1 MLNIKF
7 KSANENQLE
16 AITTTEGP
24 LLIIAGP
31 GTGKTFTLI
40 NRALNLIVNKK
51 VDPSRILFATFTE
64 KAAKELITRL
74 SSALSDYNIDFNPD
88 SMYLGTFHSI
98 CLNML
103 KDNIEYTNLKKN
115 FSLKDQFDQQYFI
128 YNNLQEFLSIKDFYE
143 YINHSSYW
151 DKCEDIIKILNRLEE
166 ELIDSDKL
174 VNSNNSTYIFYG
186 RLLAKYRELREKY
199 NFLDF
204 STIQTETYKMLNKFP
219 EVCKKIISNIDY
231 VMIDEYQD
239 TNHIQEKLTLLFG
252 SKYNNICVVGDDDQ
266 AIYRFRGATVRNI
279 LEFSKHFPN
288 CKQVSLT
295 LNYRSSKDIV
305 NFYNNWMTT
314 TEGRDFNFDWDKYR
328 YPKKI
333 IPAKHDKNKS
343 STVIQCSADQEND
356 IYYKILQMINE
367 LKNTGKINNYNQI
380 AFLFKSVKNESV
392 ISLAYF
398 LEKNGVPVY
407 SPRSNMFFDREE
419 IMLLIGI
426 LILLIPSMIAS
437 LGKGE
442 IHKGI
447 SNYYLKCINLT
458 KKKISNNDEL
468 LNWMKFRI
476 DDHKK
481 LEGNF
486 KYAYSGLVY
495 QLLEFEPFFSML
507 NVDVSQG
514 VYDTRTIRNIGLFI
528 NLLVKFE
535 YLYNI
540 AVLTKNNI
548 EKYSKRLFNQYI
560 RFLKDG
566 GINEYED
573 ESEYA
578 PSGCVSFL
586 TIHQSKGLEF
596 PIVFVGSQSSVPRK
610 QYDENIEEII
620 DRFSSRKRFEELDMM
635 KIYDF
640 WRLYYVAFSRA
651 QSLLVMLCD
660 KSKSNEPS
668 KYFECIYEDI
678 PSETDFSN
686 FMFEDVKH
694 ADLKQAYS
702 FTGDIDT
709 YSICPQQYKFF
720 KELGFDRVRIGSTLF
735 GTLVHQT
742 IEDIH
747 KTVLRNDTESIT
759 EDNIREWFNIN
770 YDTASRLN
778 NSYLSESQRE
788 SALSQVYAYVD
799 GVKDDWSF
807 IINSELPISL
817 TRKNYIINGK
827 VDLVSSNNGKYE
839 ILDFKTEK
847 KPIINVE
854 IDKIERVRTQLEV
867 YAYLIEKRYNIKI
880 DSMKVYY
887 TSEKDGNPYIVFRR
901 DEEHI
906 KKTLRKF
913 DDIVEKIENK
923 DFNRGC
929 NDMKV
934 CGSCDLR
941 YYCKRR

>member
-115 FSLKDQFDQQYFI
+115 FSLKDQFEQQYFI
-128 YNNLQEFLSIKDFYE
+128 YNNLQEFLSIKDFDE

-204 STIQTETYKMLNKFP
+204 STIQTETYKMLIKFP

-419 IMLLIGI
+419 IMFLIGI
-426 LILLIPSMIAS
+426 LILLIPTTIAS

-447 SNYYLKCINLT
+447 SNYYFKCINLT
-458 KKKISNNDEL
+458 KNKISNNDEL

-476 DDHKK
+476 
-481 LEGNF
+481 
-486 KYAYSGLVY
+486 
-495 QLLEFEPFFSML
+495 
-507 NVDVSQG
+507 
-514 VYDTRTIRNIGLFI
+514 
-528 NLLVKFE
+528 
-535 YLYNI
+535 
-540 AVLTKNNI
+540 
-548 EKYSKRLFNQYI
+548 
-560 RFLKDG
+560 
-566 GINEYED
+566 
-573 ESEYA
+573 
-578 PSGCVSFL
+578 
-586 TIHQSKGLEF
+586 
-596 PIVFVGSQSSVPRK
+596 
-610 QYDENIEEII
+610 EII
-620 DRFSSRKRFEELDMM
+620 E
-635 KIYDF
+635 
-640 WRLYYVAFSRA
+640 
-651 QSLLVMLCD
+651 
-660 KSKSNEPS
+660 N
-668 KYFECIYEDI
+668 
-678 PSETDFSN
+678 
-686 FMFEDVKH
+686 
-694 ADLKQAYS
+694 LKVILS
-702 FTGDIDT
+702 MHI
-709 YSICPQQYKFF
+709 
-720 KELGFDRVRIGSTLF
+720 LG
-735 GTLVHQT
+735 
-742 IEDIH
+742 
-747 KTVLRNDTESIT
+747 
-759 EDNIREWFNIN
+759 
-770 YDTASRLN
+770 
-778 NSYLSESQRE
+778 
-788 SALSQVYAYVD
+788 
-799 GVKDDWSF
+799 
-807 IINSELPISL
+807 
-817 TRKNYIINGK
+817 
-827 VDLVSSNNGKYE
+827 
-839 ILDFKTEK
+839 
-847 KPIINVE
+847 
-854 IDKIERVRTQLEV
+854 
-867 YAYLIEKRYNIKI
+867 
-880 DSMKVYY
+880 
-887 TSEKDGNPYIVFRR
+887 
-901 DEEHI
+901 
-906 KKTLRKF
+906 
-913 DDIVEKIENK
+913 
-923 DFNRGC
+923 
-929 NDMKV
+929 
-934 CGSCDLR
+934 
-941 YYCKRR
+941 